1 MERSIHLIFKTH
13 LDVGFTD
20 YASAVVRNYFKK
32 YIPAALRVAR
42 EMRQSGGKERFIWTT
57 GSWLIYEYLEQAAPA
72 ERQEMEEGILAGD
85 IAWHALP
92 FTTHTELMD
101 GELFRFGLSL
111 SQSLDARFGRRTI
124 AAKLTD
130 VPGHTHAIIP
140 LLAEAGVV
148 FLHIGVNPGSTVPSV
163 PGLFRWQDPGGAEVL
178 VMYESG
184 YGSAFEI
191 PGLDHS
197 LAFGHTMDNMGPQSP
212 EQVLDVYREVRTHLP
227 GAHVFASTLSDF
239 AAHLISVRESLPVIT
254 QEIGDTWIHGIGSDP
269 IKVSRYRELLRL
281 RNEWLAN
288 GKADPDERTFTNF
301 NRWLL
306 LVPEHTWGMDEKTW
320 LNDHENY
327 RVKEFSRA
335 RGQPNFKRF
344 ESSWVEKRAYPQL
357 AVNALEDGPLA
368 EEARARLES
377 IRPRLPDLE
386 TWQPLEP
393 GQSALENP
401 HLAVRFDEHTGSIR
415 QLLDKATG
423 ETLVDQPGV
432 FSRFSCQTFSAADYD
447 RFFNSYILPHQ
458 RHGWALEDFCKPG
471 LKAEDSQSV
480 TWVPLVKGIFRSQ
493 TPDGE
498 HILFHLTFADEALKK
513 YGAPANIYLQYSLPA
528 QGGRLFIDLQWFN
541 KQASRMPEAFWMS
554 FQPEFAE
561 NANWFIEKM
570 GQEVSPL
577 DVVENGNRHLHASG
591 RYVACRVPAVEL
603 RIAALDSPLA
613 APGARSLLNFNNN
626 QPDMKEGVHFCL
638 FNNLWG
644 TNFPMWFEEDCRFRF
659 EVTIN
664 PIKESDDA

>member
-20 YASAVVRNYFKK
+20 YAAAVTRNYFKK

-42 EMRQSGGKERFIWTT
+42 EMRQSDGNERFIWTT
-57 GSWLIYEYLEQAAPA
+57 GSWLIYEYLEQASPT
-72 ERQEMEEGILAGD
+72 ERNEMEEGILSGD

-101 GELFRFGLSL
+101 AELFRFGLSL

-124 AAKLTD
+124 AAKMTD
-130 VPGHTHAIIP
+130 VPGHTRAIIP

-148 FLHIGVNPGSTVPSV
+148 FLHIGVNPGSAVPSV

-191 PGLDHS
+191 PGLEHS

-212 EQVLDVYREVRTHLP
+212 KQVLDVYREVRTHLP
-227 GAHVFASTLSDF
+227 GARVFASTLSDF
-239 AAHLISVRESLPVIT
+239 AAQLVRVRETLPVLT

-281 RNEWLAN
+281 RADWLAS
-288 GKADPDERTFTNF
+288 GRISYDERTFTNF

-306 LVPEHTWGMDEKTW
+306 MVPEHTWGMDEKTW

-327 RVKEFSRA
+327 RGKDFSRA

-344 ESSWVEKRAYPQL
+344 EASWVEKRAYPQL
-357 AVNALEDGPLA
+357 AVNALEESPLA

-377 IRPRLPDLE
+377 IRPRLPDLS

-393 GQSALENP
+393 GLATLENP
-401 HLAVRFDEHTGSIR
+401 HLTVRFDDQTGSIR
-415 QLLDKATG
+415 QLLDKATN
-423 ETLVDQPGV
+423 EALVDQPGV
-432 FSRFSCQTFSAADYD
+432 FSQFSHQTFSAADYD
-447 RFFNSYILPHQ
+447 RFFNSYILPQQ

-471 LKAEDSQSV
+471 LRPEDSESRLWQ
-480 TWVPLVKGIFRSQ
+480 PLLKGVFRNQ

-498 HILFHLTFADEALKK
+498 HILFHLVFADEALQN

-528 QGGRLFIDLQWFN
+528 QGQQLHIDLQWFN

-554 FQPEFAE
+554 FQPKPAD
-561 NANWFIEKM
+561 NAVWFIEKM
-570 GQEVSPL
+570 GREISPF

-591 RYVACRVPAVEL
+591 RYVVRRTPAVEL
-603 RIAALDSPLA
+603 CISALDSPLV
-613 APGARSLLNFNNN
+613 APGARSLLNFNND
-626 QPDMKEGVHFCL
+626 QPDMEDGVHFCL

-664 PIKESDDA
+664 PTKESEHA